1 MNLTAIDAEEMRDL
15 VENAWAM
22 CVPKDVAAEYAPFR
36 GYS

>member
-22 CVPKDVAAEYAPFR
+22 CVPKGVAAEYAAFR

>member
-1 MNLTAIDAEEMRDL
+1 MRDL

-22 CVPKDVAAEYAPFR
+22 CVPKSVARAYAQTH